1 MANFRQE
8 TISVAGCRVSVFRGG
23 TGAPLLHLHGAGV
36 VRSVMPFMEFLAE
49 NFDVIIPQHPG
60 FGDSDEPDWLEG
72 MGDLA
77 YFYLEFMEQLDLRG
91 VHLGGTSLG
100 GWLAMEIA
108 MRSTERLD
116 TLTLIGAGGI
126 HVEGVE
132 RGKSREW
139 GPHETMRQVI
149 YDQSLAEKMIATM
162 PEHPEQDPVYQKNRR
177 TIGKLAKPP
186 TYNPDIQ
193 KWAHLVKIPVHII
206 WGDHDRLLPMAFAP
220 EYAKLFDDATLDIMK
235 ECGHIPYTEKPREY
249 ADLIN
254 RFIQEATQ
262 TESVTAG

>member
-1 MANFRQE
+1 MAKFQQE
-8 TISVAGCRVSVFRGG
+8 MISVAGCRVSVFRGG
-23 TGAPLLHLHGAGV
+23 AGAPLLRLHGAGV
-36 VRSVMPFMEFLAE
+36 VRSVMPFMELLAE

-60 FGDSDEPDWLEG
+60 FGDSDEPEWLEG

-108 MRSTERLD
+108 MRSTERLE

-149 YDQSLAEKMIATM
+149 YDQSLAEKIIATM
-162 PEHPEQDPVYQKNRR
+162 PEHPEKDPVHQKNRR

-193 KWAHLVKIPVHII
+193 KWAHIVKIPVHII
-206 WGDHDRLLPMAFAP
+206 WGDHDRLLPVAFAP
-220 EYAKLFDDATLDIMK
+220 EYVKLFDNATLDIMK

-249 ADLIN
+249 ADLIS
-254 RFIQEATQ
+254 RFIQNATQ
-262 TESVTAG
+262 MESAPAT

>member
-1 MANFRQE
+1 MATFKQE
-8 TISVAGCRVSVFRGG
+8 MISVAGCQVSVLRGG
-23 TGAPLLHLHGAGV
+23 AGEPLLHLHGAGV
-36 VRSVMPFMEFLAE
+36 VRSVMPFMEMLAE
-49 NFDVIIPQHPG
+49 NFDVIVPQHPG
-60 FGDSDEPDWLEG
+60 FGDSEEPVWIEG
-72 MGDLA
+72 MADLA
-77 YFYLEFMEQLDLRG
+77 YFYLEFMEQLGLSG
-91 VHLGGTSLG
+91 LHLGGTSLG

-108 MRSTERLD
+108 LRTERLR

-139 GPHETMRQVI
+139 GPQETIRQVVF
-149 YDQSLAEKMIATM
+149 DQVLAEKMVAAM
-162 PEHPEQDPVYQKNRR
+162 PANPEQDPVFQKNRR

-193 KWAHLVKIPVHII
+193 KWAHIVKIPVHII

-262 TESVTAG
+262 TESATAG